1 MAKINFTKSKFHS
14 HGSSSEEPQSNKQN
28 YSCTPTEEETASFFE
43 ELKDIFPQSAI
54 LRLVEPCVPS
64 QSSERVRHLSDPVT
78 ALFDVK
84 NKQLSAF
91 EMEKKCKTIFESM
104 KITGEEAEY
113 LEQSTKLQAQSNL
126 WFEHRKGR
134 LTASKFARISRA
146 RIDSSRSLL
155 KSVMQYN
162 PPVTSRVP
170 ALKWG
175 VDHENVAR
183 QQYIDMMSH
192 QHNTFECHPAG
203 LMVCIEHSHL
213 GASPDGLVTCVCC
226 GSGLVE
232 IKCPYKHREEH
243 PHQVIDSSFCL
254 SEVEGAMKLNHCHDY
269 YIQVQGQM
277 AVCSKEYCD
286 FVCWTTKGIHIERV
300 LYDADVFRRMKPS
313 LDKFFLIVV
322 LPEILTHKVHDEEE
336 HQNTPASSTA
346 AAWTTDT
353 YCFCR
358 GKNDSL

>member
-1 MAKINFTKSKFHS
+1 MAKINFTKPKFHS
-14 HGSSSEEPQSNKQN
+14 HGSSSEESQSNKQN

-43 ELKDIFPQSAI
+43 ELKEIFPQSAI

-78 ALFDVK
+78 VMSRTTSYQHLRW
-84 NKQLSAF
+84 
-91 EMEKKCKTIFESM
+91 KKSCKTIFESM

-134 LTASKFARISRA
+134 LTASKFARISCA

-162 PPVTSRVP
+162 PPITSRVP

-232 IKCPYKHREEH
+232 IKCPYKYREEH

-286 FVCWTTKGIHIERV
+286 FVCWTTKGFTLKEYFMM
-300 LYDADVFRRMKPS
+300 LMFSDGWS
-313 LDKFFLIVV
+313 LHLINFFL
-322 LPEILTHKVHDEEE
+322 
-336 HQNTPASSTA
+336 
-346 AAWTTDT
+346 
-353 YCFCR
+353 
-358 GKNDSL
+358 